1 MTVILTLI
9 ALIVIISIAVAI
21 CLLKEWF
28 GPCRVFLVLWCLAF
42 DAFVIAMACLVIK
55 AIFFW

>member
-1 MTVILTLI
+1 MTVILILI
-9 ALIVIISIAVAI
+9 ALIVLIGIAVAI
-21 CLLKEWF
+21 CMLKEWF
-28 GPCRVFLVLWCLAF
+28 GLCRLFLVLWCLAF